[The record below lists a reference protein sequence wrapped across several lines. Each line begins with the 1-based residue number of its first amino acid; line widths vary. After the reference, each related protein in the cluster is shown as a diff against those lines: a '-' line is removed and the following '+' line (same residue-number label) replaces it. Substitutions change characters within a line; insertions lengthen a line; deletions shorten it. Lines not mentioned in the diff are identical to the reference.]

1 MKPAYSPY
9 IERFPEDFSVK
20 HKISE
25 HPEKKNFHLHKQME
39 IVFCLSSNLKC
50 KFENGIIAQVPK
62 GGIILFG
69 SMDLHYMFTE
79 NGSGLCDRYVLYF
92 SSDYISRFS
101 TPEIN
106 LLECF
111 FLKKSNQPAVLSIPE
126 TQQTELLRLL
136 EKMDYCENPPEGAP
150 PPYGGALLTR
160 FLLGQ
165 FLLTVN
171 QLYFSQY
178 GGRSPSFHNHAEL
191 VYDIY
196 EYIQKHYAE
205 SLSTDSI
212 AKAFFISK
220 TQLYNLF
227 KEISGTTVTDYI
239 QEFRL
244 SRAKDFLINSELPI
258 EIIGQSVGYDN
269 LSSFCRAFKRQTA
282 LSPIQYRKKYA
293 DSGA

>member
-1 MKPAYSPY
+1 MDTAYSLY
-9 IERFPEDFSVK
+9 TERFPEDFSIK

-39 IVFCLSSNLKC
+39 IVFSLSSNLKC
-50 KFENGIIAQVPK
+50 KFENGIIAEVPQ

-69 SMDLHYMFTE
+69 SMDLHYIFTE

-111 FLKKSNQPAVLSIPE
+111 FLKKSNQPAVLTIPK
-126 TQQTELLRLL
+126 TQQEDLLGLL
-136 EKMDYCENPPEGAP
+136 EKMDACENPREGAEQL
-150 PPYGGALLTR
+150 YGGSLLTR

-165 FLLTVN
+165 FLLMVN
-171 QLYFSQY
+171 QLYFRQY
-178 GGRSPSFHNHAEL
+178 GRQSSSFHNHAEL

-196 EYIQKHYAE
+196 EYIQKHYME
-205 SLSTDSI
+205 NITTDSI

-220 TQLYNLF
+220 TQLYYLF
-227 KEISGTTVTDYI
+227 KEVSGITVTDYI

-244 SRAKDFLINSELPI
+244 SRAKDFLINSQLPI
-258 EIIGQSVGYDN
+258 EIIGQSVGYGN
-269 LSSFCRAFKRQTA
+269 LCSFCRAFKRQTS
-282 LSPIQYRKKYA
+282 LSPIQYRKKHA
-293 DSGA
+293 EGTP

>member
-1 MKPAYSPY
+1 M
-9 IERFPEDFSVK
+9 
-20 HKISE
+20 
-25 HPEKKNFHLHKQME
+25 
-39 IVFCLSSNLKC
+39 
-50 KFENGIIAQVPK
+50 
-62 GGIILFG
+62 
-69 SMDLHYMFTE
+69 
-79 NGSGLCDRYVLYF
+79 
-92 SSDYISRFS
+92 
-101 TPEIN
+101 
-106 LLECF
+106 
-111 FLKKSNQPAVLSIPE
+111 
-126 TQQTELLRLL
+126 
-136 EKMDYCENPPEGAP
+136 
-150 PPYGGALLTR
+150 
-160 FLLGQ
+160 
-165 FLLTVN
+165 
-171 QLYFSQY
+171 
-178 GGRSPSFHNHAEL
+178 
-191 VYDIY
+191 YDIY